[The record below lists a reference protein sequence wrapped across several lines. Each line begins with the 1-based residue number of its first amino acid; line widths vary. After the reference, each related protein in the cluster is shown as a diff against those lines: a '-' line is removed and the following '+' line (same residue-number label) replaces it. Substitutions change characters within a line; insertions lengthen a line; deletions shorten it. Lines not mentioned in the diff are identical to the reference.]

1 MLEEIA
7 NWAIISLWIWD
18 WYTSL
23 PFRSP
28 KEILL
33 IQPQIQRNCESF
45 QKPDILE
52 VACQINFFGPGYA
65 AKVNHLSEANW
76 VKIYIWHCGFSN
88 NEDLWWMCSRVT
100 LSLIWVLQSCLL
112 SLPCSNESSSLW
124 AYKQNHLDVM
134 PMKCKMNICLKWQF
148 FVIVI
153 VTCPGTGTGLYHHG
167 SWNVFWQEVM
177 EDTGAPCLQNFDFL
191 TSLFIQIWICA
202 SSPLSKQILDFCTT
216 STIPCY
222 GKRKKTN
229 SGRLGGKRGCL
240 MGPIASTAT
249 SDGSPD
255 NL

>member
-1 MLEEIA
+1 MRLIYIA
-7 NWAIISLWIWD
+7 PLPLPQRNPIDSTSDSKKLWIF
-18 WYTSL
+18 SKARHIGSGL
-23 PFRSP
+23 SNKFLRSWICG
-28 KEILL
+28 KSK
-33 IQPQIQRNCESF
+33 SF
-45 QKPDILE
+45 VGSKLGQNL
-52 VACQINFFGPGYA
+52 
-65 AKVNHLSEANW
+65 HR
-76 VKIYIWHCGFSN
+76 WHCGFSN
-88 NEDLWWMCSRVT
+88 NKDLWWMCSRVT

-112 SLPCSNESSSLW
+112 SLPCSSESSSLW

-153 VTCPGTGTGLYHHG
+153 VTCPGTELFHHG

-222 GKRKKTN
+222 GKRNKTN

-240 MGPIASTAT
+240 MGRIASTAT